1 MANQKLKLLF
11 LFQILLD
18 NTDEKHG
25 LSSEEIMT
33 LLQEKGIHV
42 ERKTLYKDIE
52 ALKEYDVD
60 IIKENAGKNVLYYI
74 GNRKFELPELKLM
87 VDAVQSSR
95 FITTQ
100 KSKNLIKKLQ
110 RALKLIHAE
119 GEVTGV

>member
-60 IIKENAGKNVLYYI
+60 IIKENAGKYFSRTFWVSALSDSQVH
-74 GNRKFELPELKLM
+74 KH
-87 VDAVQSSR
+87 AV
-95 FITTQ
+95 
-100 KSKNLIKKLQ
+100 
-110 RALKLIHAE
+110 RA
-119 GEVTGV
+119 